1 VLARLQL
8 SSCSIVRTGKVII
21 AGKSTIMR
29 AAPEGRRLRSL
40 FGVQERLAP
49 TAILNGGEG
58 KIESWPLGDPDLKK
72 RSAGRAGHD
81 AKRVCA
87 RACVA
92 LFGAVGLIHPST
104 VSLQL
109 YVQLYP
115 CSCTRFLQETYDDN
129 DPSLIAGKMNGCV
142 NAFDVFLL
150 LLLHHLFAARSKCLV
165 LHAREWDTYL
175 RFV

>member
-8 SSCSIVRTGKVII
+8 DSCSIVRTGKVIF
-21 AGKSTIMR
+21 AGKSTIMP

-40 FGVQERLAP
+40 FGVQERVAP
-49 TAILNGGEG
+49 TAILNGSEG

-72 RSAGRAGHD
+72 RSAGGAGHD
-81 AKRVCA
+81 ARRVCA

-104 VSLQL
+104 VSLQF
-109 YVQLYP
+109 YESRQ
-115 CSCTRFLQETYDDN
+115 FLQETYDDN

-150 LLLHHLFAARSKCLV
+150 LLFHHLFAARSKCLV

-175 RFV
+175 RFF